1 MHVQVMLFSPDGAVR
16 SGGRELIAA
25 AGAGAPEGAAEG
37 GFAWVD
43 LEGQAA
49 DTERL
54 LLEMGFHP
62 LAVEDTLTL
71 EHQPKIEEYPGC
83 LFVIVRGLDFNRA
96 GTRLTTLKLAAFLDG
111 RRLVTYHRAP
121 MRSVAGV
128 RQRLADGQR
137 APQGGPV
144 HLFYSICDQVID
156 HYFPVLDKVAEEV
169 EKTEE
174 EIFQGPTQ
182 SHLQRLLE
190 LRRRL
195 ATLRRVMLPHR
206 QVFNHLANAK
216 TPYVDD
222 ATALYFRDIY
232 DNVLRLADAIDQQR
246 DLLASTKDTY
256 LSVLGQ
262 RTNEVMKVLTLF
274 AAILL
279 PLSLIAGIYGM
290 NFEHMPELHTRWGY
304 FGALGL
310 MAAVAAALA
319 WWFRRRGWF

>member
-1 MHVQVMLFSPDGAVR
+1 MHVQVLVFAPDGGVR
-16 SGGRELIAA
+16 AGGAELLAE
-25 AGAGAPEGAAEG
+25 AGALADGAGC
-37 GFAWVD
+37 AWVD
-43 LEGQAA
+43 LEGHGA
-49 DTERL
+49 DVERQ

-83 LFVIVRGLDFNRA
+83 LFAIVRGLDFNRA
-96 GTRLTTLKLAAFLDG
+96 GTRLNTLKLAAFLDR

-128 RQRLADGQR
+128 RQRIADSRR

-144 HLFYSICDQVID
+144 HLFYSICDQVVD
-156 HYFPVLDKVAEEV
+156 YYFPVLDKVAEEV
-169 EKTEE
+169 EKVEE
-174 EIFQGPTQ
+174 EIFQAPTRA
-182 SHLQRLLE
+182 HLQRLLE

-216 TPYVDD
+216 NPYVDD
-222 ATALYFRDIY
+222 SAALFFRDIY
-232 DNVLRLADAIDQQR
+232 DNVLRLGDAIDQQR
-246 DLLASTKDTY
+246 DLLASTKETY

-274 AAILL
+274 SAILL
-279 PLSLIAGIYGM
+279 PLSVIAGIYGM
-290 NFEHMPELHTRWGY
+290 NFEHMPELHSRYGY
-304 FGALGL
+304 FAALGL
-310 MAAVAAALA
+310 MAAVATGLV